1 MTAAEIVRFQKVF
14 DDVWNQLH
22 RLQTHYT
29 LYFCFFGAERSVEL
43 LRATAW
49 VTFGALQE
57 LLIAAI
63 YLETHR
69 LLENAS
75 TQRNRRSASV
85 ERLIQDLPDSSAPL
99 RRRLKRELK
108 AARADCRSL
117 SEWRDRHVAHRD
129 AATVLGERIPALP
142 PVKGASVGRTIEFV
156 GGALTSISAE
166 LDLNHEYNVHRE
178 MDDLD
183 VHKLL
188 DRLQAA
194 ERLALNP

>member
-1 MTAAEIVRFQKVF
+1 MTAAEMARFRRVF

-29 LYFCFFGAERSVEL
+29 IYFCFFGGKQSVEL

-75 TQRNRRSASV
+75 TQRSRR
-85 ERLIQDLPDSSAPL
+85 
-99 RRRLKRELK
+99 
-108 AARADCRSL
+108 
-117 SEWRDRHVAHRD
+117 
-129 AATVLGERIPALP
+129 
-142 PVKGASVGRTIEFV
+142 
-156 GGALTSISAE
+156 
-166 LDLNHEYNVHRE
+166 
-178 MDDLD
+178 
-183 VHKLL
+183 
-188 DRLQAA
+188 
-194 ERLALNP
+194 